1 MGHQIQWTTTRQNTR
16 KRPMSSSIAQH
27 TWHTIQSIHAAQ
39 RLDEQIKQQALVRLF
54 EALERD
60 DRVALKALIDQ
71 GISVD
76 SLLLKDGETSHPT
89 AERFFPENFPCSSIT
104 AMGWAAWNG
113 DIDVMER
120 LINLGADPWLAA
132 AGGRD
137 SLWLAGLGG
146 NPKSWE
152 YLEDKVPDF
161 AGPGFWNARAAGG
174 MRHTR
179 LMEMVTSA
187 NVDAVAGILSN
198 PGVDVEAV
206 DKVGRTALHLNMLQ
220 SPYTDNDQQIGRMLI
235 DYGAPVKAEDHDG
248 VSPAALADTP
258 EQQALMN
265 VAGLREIA
273 EEARIKAAEQKA
285 ELEAL
290 RQGHKTLSKDD
301 ADFEQIKKMPKMNR
315 PKF

>member
-1 MGHQIQWTTTRQNTR
+1 
-16 KRPMSSSIAQH
+16 MSSSIAQH
-27 TWHTIQSIHAAQ
+27 TWETIQSIHAAQ
-39 RLDEQIKQQALVRLF
+39 RLDGLIMQQAMVRLF
-54 EALERD
+54 ESLEKD
-60 DRVALKALIDQ
+60 DRVALKSLLDQ
-71 GISVD
+71 GIAID
-76 SLLLKDGETSHPT
+76 NLLIKEGETSHPT
-89 AERFFPENFPCSSIT
+89 AERFFPEDFPYSSMT

-120 LINLGADPWLAA
+120 LINLGADPWLSA

-137 SLWLAGLGG
+137 SLWLAGLGR

-152 YLEDKVPDF
+152 FLEAKVPDYV
-161 AGPGFWNARAAGG
+161 GPGFWNARSAGG

-179 LMEMVTSA
+179 LMEMVTAA

-198 PGVDVEAV
+198 AGVDVMAV

-220 SPYTDNDQQIGRMLI
+220 APYTDDDQQIGRMLI
-235 DYGAPVKAEDHDG
+235 DYGAPVRAEDHDG

-265 VAGLREIA
+265 VAGLKEIA
-273 EEARIKAAEQKA
+273 EEARAKAIAQK
-285 ELEAL
+285 EEIEAQK
-290 RQGHKTLSKDD
+290 QGHKPLSEDD
-301 ADFEQIKKMPKMNR
+301 ADFVQIKKMPKMNR